1 MKGNEKHRKE
11 ASYQVQIL
19 EKALLDAKEAEQ
31 DGHTGARRWIDVNE
45 PKLER
50 WQKIKAFL
58 EDDSI
63 PNNTMFTLADAP
75 DYHQTKV
82 GLAFAVRALN
92 QKIKSKL

>member
-1 MKGNEKHRKE
+1 MQKKLNKTGI
-11 ASYQVQIL
+11 QV
-19 EKALLDAKEAEQ
+19 LD
-31 DGHTGARRWIDVNE
+31 NE

-82 GLAFAVRALN
+82 GLAFAVRALK
-92 QKIKSKL
+92 QK

>member
-1 MKGNEKHRKE
+1 MKGNEKHRRE
-11 ASYQVQIL
+11 ASYQVQML

-45 PKLER
+45 PKLGR

-58 EDDSI
+58 EDDSV
-63 PNNTMFTLADAP
+63 PNNTMFTLADSS

-82 GLAFAVRALN
+82 GLAFAVRTLEQN
-92 QKIKSKL
+92 